1 MLILQAFTYYRLT
14 IFKVIH
20 DIETEYNSLQ
30 IFSRTFGCIMI
41 GQCALKPVEEAELRI
56 KQLGAFAFQ
65 QPKTITKV

>member
-1 MLILQAFTYYRLT
+1 MIALLILQALRYYLL
-14 IFKVIH
+14 KLIH

-65 QPKTITKV
+65 QPKTITKA